1 MTTYIVPQSVGV
13 ADRALGGGRGASTLR
28 CGGGGGG
35 SSSYLSSCC
44 SIRWCLGLG
53 TGCLRTTDEGWLNH
67 AVTVA
72 PWDRGG
78 GRGRVADCGGAA
90 LINESAKRK
99 EQLQVFMDDGRVE
112 EEASP
117 GHPMHRTHNP
127 IRTFP
132 SSELKHTR
140 LSPAQ
145 GRARTSSRKTSQR
158 RRRGRPK
165 PQTESLGQRR
175 YAHSAP
181 PHPPPDDDANASRVG
196 HQRQPRGDHSHGA
209 WSASVSSPSRSAA
222 RTRTPPSGRRVFC
235 GLSNHLR
242 SGGEQRPP
250 RRRYE
255 WFTTAGLQW
264 RGGSGSGSGGTRG
277 SNGGTPPWQPGV
289 AARVRGRRQPRRS
302 AKARP
307 HHTNV
312 VAAANAI
319 TAVVSPA
326 STAGRRQPPVAPP
339 AVADMAALRSLPA
352 ASPALTTP
360 RRNPHHPGAA
370 TPASTAAEIAAHDTG
385 LVSSWPWRER
395 TTGAVEEGGGA
406 GRHRCHRRRRCRH
419 GRCRCHS
426 QPPPPPPAGAPPIGC
441 QTMSSPSPARPRRWP
456 PSPLARWLRRQAQ
469 PRPAIVDNI
478 APPVPHQSR
487 RFSHGVEEGPQRHQP
502 PPRAPRCCRRRPR
515 PPSEG

>member
-1 MTTYIVPQSVGV
+1 VTTYIVPLSVGV
-13 ADRALGGGRGASTLR
+13 ADRALGGGRGASTPR

-181 PHPPPDDDANASRVG
+181 P
-196 HQRQPRGDHSHGA
+196 
-209 WSASVSSPSRSAA
+209 
-222 RTRTPPSGRRVFC
+222 
-235 GLSNHLR
+235 
-242 SGGEQRPP
+242 
-250 RRRYE
+250 
-255 WFTTAGLQW
+255 
-264 RGGSGSGSGGTRG
+264 
-277 SNGGTPPWQPGV
+277 
-289 AARVRGRRQPRRS
+289 
-302 AKARP
+302 
-307 HHTNV
+307 
-312 VAAANAI
+312 
-319 TAVVSPA
+319 
-326 STAGRRQPPVAPP
+326 
-339 AVADMAALRSLPA
+339 
-352 ASPALTTP
+352 
-360 RRNPHHPGAA
+360 
-370 TPASTAAEIAAHDTG
+370 
-385 LVSSWPWRER
+385 
-395 TTGAVEEGGGA
+395 
-406 GRHRCHRRRRCRH
+406 
-419 GRCRCHS
+419 
-426 QPPPPPPAGAPPIGC
+426 PPPPPTTTPTPHVSATSGNHAATTAMERGAPRYPL
-441 QTMSSPSPARPRRWP
+441 PAA
-456 PSPLARWLRRQAQ
+456 L
-469 PRPAIVDNI
+469 
-478 APPVPHQSR
+478 
-487 RFSHGVEEGPQRHQP
+487 
-502 PPRAPRCCRRRPR
+502 PRAPVHPHLAVGCFAALATTSAAVASSGRLVDGTSGSPQPASNGEVAAAAAAAAPAAATGVPPR
-515 PPSEG
+515 GNRGWRQG